1 MRKSNSP
8 NITASKKAVKA
19 TKSVGIVVV
28 LQLPWFLE
36 TARRPRA
43 RDNGND
49 QVYSTFGA
57 MGKKRRQP
65 ATRLRRSADPGPLN
79 LGRFPLPRAHVTA
92 RRLQR

>member
-8 NITASKKAVKA
+8 NITANKKAVKA
-19 TKSVGIVVV
+19 TKSVGIVVD
-28 LQLPWFLE
+28 LQLLWFLE

-65 ATRLRRSADPGPLN
+65 ARPPASRCRSRAIELGPV
-79 LGRFPLPRAHVTA
+79 PTA
-92 RRLQR
+92 PAPT